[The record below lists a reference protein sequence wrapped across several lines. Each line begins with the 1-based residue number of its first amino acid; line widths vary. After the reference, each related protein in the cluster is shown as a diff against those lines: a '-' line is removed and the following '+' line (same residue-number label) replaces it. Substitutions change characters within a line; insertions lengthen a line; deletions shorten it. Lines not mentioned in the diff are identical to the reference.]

1 MWNTIGATVY
11 LFCQW
16 LITIIVV
23 WQYDDYINAGNLALA
38 MSVTNFFFCIAVYN
52 IRAFQVSDASEEYT
66 DSDYVSARVLT
77 CALSVI
83 LCAIFIYAFDYSAL
97 QRNVILCYMIFRAIE
112 ALIDVMH
119 GIDQK
124 HWRMDFIGIS
134 AICRGVLILATFS
147 LLGWFYGFLPAIIA
161 MAVVSALV
169 GIIFDLKKT
178 RSLAKFSFS
187 ARKKVFILLL
197 RCSPLMIVGLTSVF
211 IATFTRTS
219 VEMIYGENA
228 LGIYASVVA
237 PTLIIQAIAMFILNP
252 LVNVFTKYL
261 NDSNKQ
267 SFEKLLI
274 LVSVIIIGLS
284 AIVYTGAHIL
294 GNWGL
299 TLLFGES
306 ITPHTYLLPGAVI
319 VAGLTVCI
327 WFLSVVYSIIRDII
341 GLLIGSTIG
350 AIIAVLITSSF
361 LIRYD
366 LNGVNYI
373 MIISNAAAVIFL
385 IIRYLAIKKK
395 IWRKVDA

>member
-1 MWNTIGATVY
+1 
-11 LFCQW
+11 
-16 LITIIVV
+16 
-23 WQYDDYINAGNLALA
+23 
-38 MSVTNFFFCIAVYN
+38 
-52 IRAFQVSDASEEYT
+52 
-66 DSDYVSARVLT
+66 
-77 CALSVI
+77 
-83 LCAIFIYAFDYSAL
+83 
-97 QRNVILCYMIFRAIE
+97 MIFRAIE